1 MKRMRMMAAMCL
13 TTAMST
19 GVVMAQ
25 AAPPAGPPP
34 PSGPAAEV
42 QRNYAGVKANI
53 LKAAEKMP
61 EADFSYKPEPDI
73 RVFARVVNHVTEA
86 QTRACGAANGTAPDA
101 LPKVPADTASKAE
114 ILAAL
119 KVSFDSCD
127 KAYAAATDANFLE
140 ALPVGKFTRTRGGLL
155 WGNASHD
162 NEQYATLALYLRLKG
177 IAPPS
182 MEK

>member
-1 MKRMRMMAAMCL
+1 MQRMHKLCVLIGMSAASTMA
-13 TTAMST
+13 
-19 GVVMAQ
+19 MAQ

-34 PSGPAAEV
+34 PAGLAVEV
-42 QRNYAGVKANI
+42 QRNYAAVKENI
-53 LKAAEKMP
+53 IKSAEKMP
-61 EADFSYKPEPDI
+61 EEGYSYKPEPDI

-86 QTRACGAANGTAPDA
+86 QVRSCGAVNHTPADQ

-114 ILAAL
+114 IVAAL
-119 KVSFDSCD
+119 KASFAACD
-127 KAYAAATDANFLE
+127 TAYGSATDANMVEVLS
-140 ALPVGKFTRTRGGLL
+140 LGKASRTRAGLL

-177 IAPPS
+177 INPPS